1 MYTEQ
6 IEKAIQAATVLHA
19 GQNRKGDVPIP
30 YVSHVF
36 SVFSIVRDY
45 SDSEAPLVAA
55 LLHDTIED
63 TDYTETA
70 LVEDF
75 GEEVRAIVTALSE
88 DKSINDWQERKKG
101 YLQQVKAGG
110 EPVQLVA
117 AADKIHNMRSMIE
130 QYHNNIP
137 GFLDEFA
144 RYHTKG
150 QVFLQQMGNLLN
162 AQLQNDIVHEFNHVF
177 SEFKTFNEHVDHYQ
191 KENR

>member
-6 IEKAIQAATVLHA
+6 IEKAIQAAAVLHA
-19 GQNRKGDVPIP
+19 GQTRKGPVPIP

-45 SDSEAPLVAA
+45 TDSEVVLVAA

-70 LVEDF
+70 LLEDF
-75 GEEVRAIVTALSE
+75 GEAVRDIVNALSE
-88 DKSINDWQERKKG
+88 DKSISDWQTRKDG
-101 YLQQVKAGG
+101 YLAQVKAGG

-137 GFLDEFA
+137 GFLEEFA

-162 AQLQNDIVHEFNHVF
+162 SQLNSDIVHEFNHVF
-177 SEFKTFNEHVDHYQ
+177 SEFKTFNEHVEKYQ
-191 KENR
+191 NQNA